1 MCIINLSICA
11 SCFCISYMHPSRA
24 SSSLYQS
31 VCKIGSASW
40 QLHHVIFTISFAWE
54 KFHHY
59 IALALQSYISRVH
72 HSHGH
77 RAYASRICYRHKLT
91 GLIYGPKSK
100 LGLEQKIKIS
110 SRLEIESD
118 RDKISLDCFPSLRT
132 INMYPMLFM
141 KKTSSRLANNNSR
154 RIATPNSRVSS
165 K

>member
-1 MCIINLSICA
+1 MCA
-11 SCFCISYMHPSRA
+11 SFLSISYMHPSRA
-24 SSSLYQS
+24 SSSLHQS

-40 QLHHVIFTISFAWE
+40 QLHRIISTISMAQKTFC
-54 KFHHY
+54 HC
-59 IALALQSYISRVH
+59 IVPALQSYISRVH

-118 RDKISLDCFPSLRT
+118 RDKISLDYFPSLQT

-141 KKTSSRLANNNSR
+141 RGSHHISKTTISAHRH
-154 RIATPNSRVSS
+154 P
-165 K
+165 